1 MLYSCAQIDA
11 MYLFIFIHNLIYAL
25 QFICNVSASV
35 NLQSPNRANK
45 LWLLH
50 GANLLP
56 QPPSN
61 NRTKWKKNS
70 FFVESKTNKRKREG
84 GGRGN
89 SSPPAAFWCVNL
101 HTFHS

>member
-45 LWLLH
+45 L
-50 GANLLP
+50 
-56 QPPSN
+56 
-61 NRTKWKKNS
+61 
-70 FFVESKTNKRKREG
+70 
-84 GGRGN
+84 
-89 SSPPAAFWCVNL
+89 
-101 HTFHS
+101 